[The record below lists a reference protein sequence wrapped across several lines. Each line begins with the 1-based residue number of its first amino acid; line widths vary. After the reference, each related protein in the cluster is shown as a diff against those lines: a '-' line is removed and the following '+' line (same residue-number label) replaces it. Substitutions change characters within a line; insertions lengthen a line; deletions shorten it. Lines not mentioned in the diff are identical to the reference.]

1 MRSSAKP
8 LFGSARVSGSG
19 SRTAI
24 LLVGVATLLMFGTIY
39 AWSIFIAPLEAEF
52 GWTRSQTSLTFSV
65 AMIAL
70 SLGML
75 CIGWLSRFVS
85 LRMCFVASTLLVAA
99 GLLACC
105 FVDELWQI
113 YVFYG
118 VFCGFGSGMGY
129 TVWTTNVL
137 AWYGDKV
144 GFASGV
150 LVMGFGMGAAVL
162 GSIASGL
169 IYSPLGWRAAFAVI
183 ALAVVVEGFGAL
195 WFIRTP
201 PPAVR
206 ALQPKRDRMG
216 VNLPASRVVKEPSF
230 WLFCIWR
237 SFVMG
242 IGGAVIAEA
251 SVMMTGIG
259 SSVALATLAACFLGA
274 ANGFGRPI
282 GGILYDAIGQ
292 HKTLVV
298 FPVLALVV
306 SIAMAVSYRI
316 GMPLAFAGALLVEGL
331 VYGMF
336 AAINTSYMR
345 TTFGQ
350 DFLAA
355 NTGVSAIVLAP
366 FNLVFPLAAAWVF
379 ETTGGYGGFF
389 AAVPVFAALSLAAG
403 MLCKPANRHLAERWG
418 SASQGVSPSSEDS
431 KASGASAA
439 AESAGFSEA
448 SQASKPAKAF
458 RIRPRSK

>member
-1 MRSSAKP
+1 MA
-8 LFGSARVSGSG
+8 ASGNRAS
-19 SRTAI
+19 I

-39 AWSIFIAPLEAEF
+39 AWSIFIAPLESEF

-70 SLGML
+70 SFGML
-75 CIGWLSRFVS
+75 SIGWLSRVAP
-85 LRMCFVASTLLVAA
+85 LRACFVASNALVAA
-99 GLLACC
+99 GLILCC
-105 FVDELWQI
+105 FIEDLWQL

-118 VFCGFGSGMGY
+118 VLCGFGSGTGY

-137 AWYGDKV
+137 AWYGDRV

-162 GSIASGL
+162 GSLASAL

-183 ALAVVVEGFGAL
+183 ALAVVAEGLAAL

-201 PPAVR
+201 PPSVR
-206 ALQPKRDRMG
+206 AIEPKRDRIG
-216 VNLPASRVVKEPSF
+216 VSLPASRVVREPSF
-230 WLFCIWR
+230 WLFCVWR
-237 SFVMG
+237 SLVMG

-259 SSVALATLAACFLGA
+259 SPVALATLAACGLGA

-282 GGILYDAIGQ
+282 GGILFDVIGQ
-292 HKTLVV
+292 YKTLVLL
-298 FPVLALVV
+298 PLLALAA
-306 SIAMAVSYRI
+306 SAAMAVSYWMGAPI
-316 GMPLAFAGALLVEGL
+316 VFAGALLAEGL
-331 VYGMF
+331 LYGMF

-350 DFLAA
+350 DHLAA
-355 NTGVSAIVLAP
+355 NTGVSAVVLAP

-379 ETTGGYGGFF
+379 EATGGYGGFF
-389 AAVPVFAALSLAAG
+389 AAAPLLVAVSLAAG
-403 MLCKPANRHLAERWG
+403 VLCKPANERM
-418 SASQGVSPSSEDS
+418 
-431 KASGASAA
+431 AA
-439 AESAGFSEA
+439 RWAG
-448 SQASKPAKAF
+448 KG
-458 RIRPRSK
+458 R